1 MSSKIILVGSG
12 GSGKDFLAKKFQQ
25 RGYEKAI
32 SYTTR
37 PIRENEKDGVDY
49 HYVTEQFFLDM
60 TTKNAWHEMD
70 CYRGWYYG
78 SLKEDFEEKTLFIKT
93 PEGLAKMSSEDRNK
107 CFIIYLDIP
116 EGVRK
121 ERLQSRNDA
130 DSVDRRLIADNLAF
144 QNFKDFDLRVTSPNF

>member
-1 MSSKIILVGSG
+1 MSAKIVLVGAG

-25 RGYEKAI
+25 RGLQKAI

-37 PIRENEKDGVDY
+37 PIRDGEQNGVDY
-49 HYVTEQFFLDM
+49 HYVEEAFFHEMTE
-60 TTKNAWHEMD
+60 KGAWHEMD

-78 SLKEDFEEKTLFIKT
+78 SLKEDFENKSLFIKT
-93 PEGLAKMSSEDRNK
+93 PEGLAKMSAEDRSK

-116 EGVRK
+116 ESVRR

-130 DSVDRRLIADNLAF
+130 DSVDRRLAADRNAF
-144 QNFKDFDLRVTSPNF
+144 NNFSDFDLRVTSPNF